1 MKKIFFGISAI
12 FVFCLCSCNNGSFTP
27 PTAVEIKTNANY
39 NFDILNIDKSFN
51 DIFSAEKL
59 FPQEEDSSIKVYNYN
74 PNGKSK
80 EYQLLIYAPI
90 QQIPLDFSAYLDSI
104 NLNDSLSS
112 MSIDKSFKI
121 PDVDFSNEKDLD
133 LTEISDLINKIM
145 VFSGKTFSDG
155 PVAFASENPA
165 NTFESIEYSFGG
177 IGIVSAQPDGSI
189 VSITSKDGKTIKG
202 TFEGGKAVLTFSDG
216 FVFSKTGMKI
226 SFSGETDVGY
236 FGKISDDSKIV
247 KVTGLTLSDSIEIS
261 VENKFEISSMETL
274 RSCVIEKGTLTTNV
288 VFSGSWSGQNLTFE
302 NVNISGGLNI
312 PNISDGETSLN
323 GKEFKPE
330 NLNIDGN
337 IKLSFENANLDFEN
351 VPKVV
356 VGCKIDS
363 LESATVV
370 LDKDYNATVSKT
382 QKLPEEAT
390 KILKEI
396 VWMES
401 GVKISSTSTLPEG
414 NDIKFSKIESNFF
427 DIHET
432 GKTLTTGTPLEIYCE
447 SGLKT
452 PISTDSEV
460 DFAVTLELPGYNEA
474 EKTVTVKN
482 IKPNEEYKIAIT
494 IEPTFDWLKVVVS
507 PNGFGGASQSD
518 KISTGFSMSSLF
530 DELDTQLK
538 LTEENSFKKNVEIKS
553 IPTYLF
559 CNLPSVLNSTK
570 FEGTIKAFIGDS
582 DANPITTEGETYIL
596 GDKIDDKT
604 EKGVLESSTEPEF
617 DINDDKE
624 VTTDLGAI
632 NATTSTDFAPLINAS
647 KNCPADSS
655 IWLEYDLALSSES
668 SDLTIGNPNHK
679 DELSGDEK
687 VLDLTENNNISITA
701 MIVVPFKLD
710 IKNDL
715 NINFMDFIKSDDS
728 SSEENKDIL
737 NRTEATDLSNIEKY
751 LDVIETVSVSYA
763 PTKLPFGSD
772 NKINLFIKIPSI
784 DYDEELSLSKGTLEL
799 NPKEILE
806 TYPLEPEI
814 SATIP
819 KGNFWIE
826 KDVSLATHIIL
837 GIKTDG
843 SLKIEF

>member
-51 DIFSAEKL
+51 EIFSAEKL
-59 FPQEEDSSIKVYNYN
+59 FPQEENSSIKVYNYN

-90 QQIPLDFSAYLDSI
+90 QQIPLDFSDYLDSI

-121 PDVDFSNEKDLD
+121 PDVNFSNEKDLD

-145 VFSGKTFSDG
+145 IFSGESFSDG
-155 PVAFASENPA
+155 PVVFASENPA

-177 IGIVSAQPDGSI
+177 IGIVSAQPDGST
-189 VSITSKDGKTIKG
+189 VSITSKDGKTIDG
-202 TFEGGKAVLTFSDG
+202 TFKSGSAVLTFTDG

-226 SFSGETDVGY
+226 SFSGETDVNY
-236 FGKISDDSKIV
+236 VGKISDDSKIE

-261 VENKFEISSMETL
+261 LENKFEISSMETL
-274 RSCVIEKGTLTTNV
+274 RSCVIKKGTLTTNV
-288 VFSGSWSGQNLTFE
+288 DFSDSWSGQNLTFE

-312 PNISDGETSLN
+312 PNISDGETSLD

-330 NLNIDGN
+330 DLNIDGN
-337 IKLSFENANLDFEN
+337 IKVSFENANLDFAN

-370 LDKDYNATVSKT
+370 LDKDYNATVSKN

-414 NDIKFSKIESNFF
+414 NDIKFSTIESKFF

-432 GKTLTTGTPLEIYCE
+432 GKTLTTENPLKIYCK

-452 PISTDSEV
+452 SISTDSEV
-460 DFAVTLELPGYNEA
+460 DFAVSLELPDYNEA

-559 CNLPSVLNSTK
+559 CNLPSVLDSTK

-582 DANPITTEGETYIL
+582 DGNPITTDGETYIL
-596 GDKIDDKT
+596 GSET
-604 EKGVLESSTEPEF
+604 EKGELESSTEPEF
-617 DINDDKE
+617 NINDDKE
-624 VTTDLGAI
+624 VTTDLEAV
-632 NATTSTDFAPLINAS
+632 NATTSTNFAALINAS
-647 KNCPADSS
+647 KNCSADSS
-655 IWLEYDLALSSES
+655 ICLEYDLALSSES

-679 DELSGDEK
+679 DELSGEK
-687 VLDLTENNNISITA
+687 VLDLSENNNISITA

-728 SSEENKDIL
+728 STEENKDIL

-784 DYDEELSLSKGTLEL
+784 DYDKELSLSKGTLEL

-843 SLKIEF
+843 SLKFEF

>member
-12 FVFCLCSCNNGSFTP
+12 FVFYLCSCNNGSLTP

-39 NFDILNIDKSFN
+39 NFDILNIDESFN
-51 DIFSAEKL
+51 EIFSAEKL
-59 FPQEEDSSIKVYNYN
+59 FPQEEDSSIKVKVYNYN
-74 PNGKSK
+74 PNGESK
-80 EYQLLIYAPI
+80 VYQLLICAPI

-145 VFSGKTFSDG
+145 VFSGKTFSNG
-155 PVAFASENPA
+155 SVVFASENPA

-177 IGIVSAQPDGSI
+177 IEIVSAQSDGST

-202 TFEGGKAVLTFSDG
+202 TFEGGKAVLTFTDG
-216 FVFSKTGMKI
+216 FVFSKTGMNI
-226 SFSGETDVGY
+226 SFSGETDVDY

-261 VENKFEISSMETL
+261 VENKFEINSMETL
-274 RSCVIEKGTLTTNV
+274 RSCVIEEGTLTTNV
-288 VFSGSWSGQNLTFE
+288 DFSDSWSGQNLTFE

-312 PNISDGETSLN
+312 PNISDGKTSLN

-337 IKLSFENANLDFEN
+337 IKLSFENANLDFAN

-356 VGCKIDS
+356 VGCKIES
-363 LESATVV
+363 LESATVN
-370 LDKDYNATVSKT
+370 LDDEYNATVSKT

-396 VWMES
+396 VWMKS

-414 NDIKFSKIESNFF
+414 NDIKFSTIESNFF
-427 DIHET
+427 NIHET

-447 SGLKT
+447 ENLTT

-460 DFAVTLELPGYNEA
+460 DFTASLELPGYNEA

-482 IKPNEEYKIAIT
+482 IEPNNEYKIAIT
-494 IEPTFDWLKVVVS
+494 IEPAFDWLKVVVS

-538 LTEENSFKKNVEIKS
+538 LTEENSFKKNVEINS

-559 CNLPSVLNSTK
+559 CNLPSVLDSTK
-570 FEGTIKAFIGDS
+570 FEGTIKAYIGDS
-582 DANPITTEGETYIL
+582 KANSITAEGETYIL
-596 GDKIDDKT
+596 GNET
-604 EKGVLESSTEPEF
+604 EKKVMESSTEPK
-617 DINDDKE
+617 ITYNDDKE
-624 VTTDLGAI
+624 VTTDLGAV
-632 NATTSTDFAPLINAS
+632 NATTSTDFASLINAS

-655 IWLEYDLALSSES
+655 ICLEYDLALSSSES

-679 DELSGDEK
+679 DELSGDDK

-710 IKNDL
+710 IKKDL

-728 SSEENKDIL
+728 STEENKDIL

-784 DYDEELSLSKGTLEL
+784 NYDEELSLSKGTLEL

-819 KGNFWIE
+819 EGNFWIE

-843 SLKIEF
+843 SLKFEF

>member
-39 NFDILNIDKSFN
+39 NFDILNIDQSFN
-51 DIFSAEKL
+51 KIFSAEKL
-59 FPQEEDSSIKVYNYN
+59 FPQGQDSSIKIYNYN

-121 PDVDFSNEKDLD
+121 PDVNFSNEKDLD

-145 VFSGKTFSDG
+145 VFSGKTFSNG
-155 PVAFASENPA
+155 SVVFASENPT

-177 IGIVSAQPDGSI
+177 IGIVSAQPDGST
-189 VSITSKDGKTIKG
+189 VSITSKDGKTIEG
-202 TFEGGKAVLTFSDG
+202 TFKGGKAVLTFSDG
-216 FVFSKTGMKI
+216 FVFSKIGMKI
-226 SFSGETDVGY
+226 SFSGETGIDY
-236 FGKISDDSKIV
+236 AGKISDDSKIEKV
-247 KVTGLTLSDSIEIS
+247 KGLTLSDSIEIS
-261 VENKFEISSMETL
+261 VENEFKINSMETL
-274 RSCVIEKGTLTTNV
+274 RSCVIKKGTLTTNV
-288 VFSGSWSGQNLTFE
+288 DFSDSWSGQNLTFE

-323 GKEFKPE
+323 GKEFKPK
-330 NLNIDGN
+330 NLNITGN
-337 IKLSFENANLDFEN
+337 IKLSFENANLDFAN

-356 VGCKIDS
+356 VGCEIES
-363 LESATVV
+363 LESATVS
-370 LDKDYNATVSKT
+370 LDENYNATVSKK

-414 NDIKFSKIESNFF
+414 NDIKFSEIKSDFF

-432 GKTLTTGTPLEIYCE
+432 GKTLTTERPLEIYCE
-447 SGLKT
+447 ENLKT

-460 DFAVTLELPGYNEA
+460 DFAVSLELPGYNEA

-482 IKPNEEYKIAIT
+482 IEPDTEYKIAIT
-494 IEPTFDWLKVVVS
+494 IEPIFDWLKVVVS
-507 PNGFGGASQSD
+507 PNGFGDVSQSD

-538 LTEENSFKKNVEIKS
+538 LTKENSFKENVEIKS

-559 CNLPSVLNSTK
+559 CNLPSVLDSTK

-582 DANPITTEGETYIL
+582 EANPTTTGGETYIL
-596 GDKIDDKT
+596 GSKKG
-604 EKGVLESSTEPEF
+604 KGVLESSTEPKF
-617 DINDDKE
+617 NINEDKE
-624 VTTDLGAI
+624 VTTDLEAI
-632 NATTSTDFAPLINAS
+632 KATTSNDFATLINAS
-647 KNCPADSS
+647 KNCPADYS

-668 SDLTIGNPNHK
+668 GDLTIGNPNHK
-679 DELSGDEK
+679 DKLSGDEE
-687 VLDLTENNNISITA
+687 VLDLSENNNISITA

-715 NINFMDFIKSDDS
+715 NINFMDFIKSGDS
-728 SSEENKDIL
+728 STEENKDIL

-751 LDVIETVSVSYA
+751 LDVIETMSVSYA

-772 NKINLFIKIPSI
+772 NKINLCIKIPSI
-784 DYDEELSLSKGTLEL
+784 NYDEELSLSKGTLEL

-843 SLKIEF
+843 SLKFEF

>member
-12 FVFCLCSCNNGSFTP
+12 FVFCLCSCNNGSLIP
-27 PTAVEIKTNANY
+27 PAAVEIKTNANY

-51 DIFSAEKL
+51 EIFSAEKL

-104 NLNDSLSS
+104 NLNDSLSL

-121 PDVDFSNEKDLD
+121 PDVNFSNKKDLD

-155 PVAFASENPA
+155 SVAFASENPA

-177 IGIVSAQPDGSI
+177 IGIVSAQLDGST
-189 VSITSKDGKTIKG
+189 VSITSKDGKTIDG
-202 TFEGGKAVLTFSDG
+202 TFKGGKAVLTFADG

-226 SFSGETDVGY
+226 SFSGETDVDY

-288 VFSGSWSGQNLTFE
+288 NFSDSWSGQNLTFE

-323 GKEFKPE
+323 GKEFEPK

-337 IKLSFENANLDFEN
+337 IKLSFENANLDFAN

-356 VGCKIDS
+356 VGCKIKS
-363 LESATVV
+363 LESATVS
-370 LDKDYNATVSKT
+370 LDENYNATVSKK

-396 VWMES
+396 VWKES

-414 NDIKFSKIESNFF
+414 NDIKFSTIESNFF
-427 DIHET
+427 NIHET
-432 GKTLTTGTPLEIYCE
+432 GKTLTTEKPLEIYCE
-447 SGLKT
+447 SELKT
-452 PISTDSEV
+452 SISTDSEV
-460 DFAVTLELPGYNEA
+460 DFAVTLELPGYNET

-482 IKPNEEYKIAIT
+482 IEPNKEYKIAIT

-507 PNGFGGASQSD
+507 PNGFDGASQSD

-559 CNLPSVLNSTK
+559 CNLPSVLDSTK

-582 DANPITTEGETYIL
+582 EANPISTEGETYIL
-596 GDKIDDKT
+596 GDKT
-604 EKGVLESSTEPEF
+604 EKGAMESSTEPEF

-624 VTTDLGAI
+624 VTTDLGAV
-632 NATTSTDFAPLINAS
+632 NVTTSADFAKLINAS
-647 KNCPADSS
+647 KNFPADSS
-655 IWLEYDLALSSES
+655 ICLEYDLALSSES

-687 VLDLTENNNISITA
+687 ILDLTENNNISITA

-710 IKNDL
+710 IQNDL

-728 SSEENKDIL
+728 STEENKDIL

-784 DYDEELSLSKGTLEL
+784 NYDEELSLSKGTLEL

-806 TYPLEPEI
+806 IYPLEPEI

-843 SLKIEF
+843 SLKFEF

>member
-51 DIFSAEKL
+51 EIFSAEKL

-121 PDVDFSNEKDLD
+121 PDVNFSNEKDLD

-155 PVAFASENPA
+155 PVVFASENPT

-177 IGIVSAQPDGSI
+177 IGIVSAQPEGST
-189 VSITSKDGKTIKG
+189 VSITSKDGKTIDG
-202 TFEGGKAVLTFSDG
+202 TFKGGKAVLTFTDG

-226 SFSGETDVGY
+226 SFSGGTGIDY
-236 FGKISDDSKIV
+236 AGKISDDSKIV

-261 VENKFEISSMETL
+261 VENKFEISSMEAL
-274 RSCVIEKGTLTTNV
+274 RSCVIEEGTLTTNV
-288 VFSGSWSGQNLTFE
+288 NFSDSWSGQNLTFE
-302 NVNISGGLNI
+302 NVNISGGLDI
-312 PNISDGETSLN
+312 PNISDGKTSLN
-323 GKEFKPE
+323 GKEFKPK

-337 IKLSFENANLDFEN
+337 IKLSFENANLDFAN

-356 VGCKIDS
+356 VGCEIDS
-363 LESATVV
+363 LKSATVS
-370 LDKDYNATVSKT
+370 LDEDYNATVSKK

-401 GVKISSTSTLPEG
+401 GVKISSTSTLPDG
-414 NDIKFSKIESNFF
+414 NDIKFSTIESNFF

-432 GKTLTTGTPLEIYCE
+432 GKTLTTENPLEIYCE
-447 SGLKT
+447 PRLETS
-452 PISTDSEV
+452 ISTDSEV
-460 DFAVTLELPGYNEA
+460 DFAVSLELPGYNEA

-482 IKPNEEYKIAIT
+482 IEPNKDYKIAIT

-507 PNGFGGASQSD
+507 PNGFGDASQSD

-559 CNLPSVLNSTK
+559 CNLPSVLDSTK

-582 DANPITTEGETYIL
+582 EANPITTEGETYIL
-596 GDKIDDKT
+596 GNETGKK
-604 EKGVLESSTEPEF
+604 VMESSTEPKITYE
-617 DINDDKE
+617 DKE
-624 VTTDLGAI
+624 VTTDLEAVK
-632 NATTSTDFAPLINAS
+632 ATTSTDFAPLINAS

-655 IWLEYDLALSSES
+655 ICLEYDLALSSES

-679 DELSGDEK
+679 DELSGEK
-687 VLDLTENNNISITA
+687 VLDLSENNNISITA

-710 IKNDL
+710 IQNDL

-728 SSEENKDIL
+728 STEENKDIL

-784 DYDEELSLSKGTLEL
+784 GYDEELSLSKGTLEL

-843 SLKIEF
+843 SLKFEF

>member
-51 DIFSAEKL
+51 EIFSAEKL
-59 FPQEEDSSIKVYNYN
+59 FPQEENSSIKVYNYN

-90 QQIPLDFSAYLDSI
+90 QQIPLDFSDYLDSI

-121 PDVDFSNEKDLD
+121 PDVNFSNEKDLD

-145 VFSGKTFSDG
+145 IFSGESFSDG
-155 PVAFASENPA
+155 PVVFASENPA

-177 IGIVSAQPDGSI
+177 IGIVSAQPDDST
-189 VSITSKDGKTIKG
+189 VSITSKDGKTIDG
-202 TFEGGKAVLTFSDG
+202 TFKNGSAVLTFTDG

-226 SFSGETDVGY
+226 SFSGETDVNY
-236 FGKISDDSKIV
+236 VGKISDDSKIE

-261 VENKFEISSMETL
+261 LENKFEISSMETL
-274 RSCVIEKGTLTTNV
+274 RSCVIKKGTLTTNV
-288 VFSGSWSGQNLTFE
+288 DFSDSWSGQNLTFE

-312 PNISDGETSLN
+312 PNISDGETSLD

-330 NLNIDGN
+330 DLNIDGN
-337 IKLSFENANLDFEN
+337 IKVSFENANLDFAN

-370 LDKDYNATVSKT
+370 LDEDYNATVSKN

-396 VWMES
+396 VWMKS

-414 NDIKFSKIESNFF
+414 NDIKFSTIESNFF
-427 DIHET
+427 DIQET
-432 GKTLTTGTPLEIYCE
+432 GKTLTTENPLEIYCKSE
-447 SGLKT
+447 LETS
-452 PISTDSEV
+452 ISTDSEV
-460 DFAVTLELPGYNEA
+460 DFAVSLELPGYNEA

-559 CNLPSVLNSTK
+559 CNLPSVLDSTK

-582 DANPITTEGETYIL
+582 DGNPITTDGETYIL
-596 GDKIDDKT
+596 GSET
-604 EKGVLESSTEPEF
+604 EKGELKSSTEPEF
-617 DINDDKE
+617 NINDDKE
-624 VTTDLGAI
+624 VTTDLEAV
-632 NATTSTDFAPLINAS
+632 NATTSTNFAALINAS
-647 KNCPADSS
+647 KNCLAESS
-655 IWLEYDLALSSES
+655 ICLEYDLALSSES

-679 DELSGDEK
+679 DELSGEK
-687 VLDLTENNNISITA
+687 VLDLSENNNISITA

-728 SSEENKDIL
+728 STEENKDIL

-784 DYDEELSLSKGTLEL
+784 DYDKELSLSKGTLEL

-843 SLKIEF
+843 SLKFEF

>member
-51 DIFSAEKL
+51 EIFSAEKL
-59 FPQEEDSSIKVYNYN
+59 FPQEENSSIKVYNYN

-90 QQIPLDFSAYLDSI
+90 QQIPLDFSDYLDKI

-121 PDVDFSNEKDLD
+121 PDVNFSNEKDLD

-145 VFSGKTFSDG
+145 IFSGESFSDG
-155 PVAFASENPA
+155 PVVFASENHA

-177 IGIVSAQPDGSI
+177 IGIVSAQPDGST
-189 VSITSKDGKTIKG
+189 VSITSKDGKTIDG
-202 TFEGGKAVLTFSDG
+202 TFKSGSAVLTFTDG

-226 SFSGETDVGY
+226 SFSGETDVNY
-236 FGKISDDSKIV
+236 VGKISDDSKIE

-261 VENKFEISSMETL
+261 LENKFEISSMETL
-274 RSCVIEKGTLTTNV
+274 RSCVIKKGTLTTNV
-288 VFSGSWSGQNLTFE
+288 DFSDSWSGQNLTFE

-312 PNISDGETSLN
+312 PNISDGETSLD

-330 NLNIDGN
+330 DLNIDGN
-337 IKLSFENANLDFEN
+337 IKVSFENANLDFAN

-370 LDKDYNATVSKT
+370 LDKDYNATVSKN

-396 VWMES
+396 VWMKS

-414 NDIKFSKIESNFF
+414 NDIKFSTIESNFF

-432 GKTLTTGTPLEIYCE
+432 GKTLTTENPLEIYCKSE
-447 SGLKT
+447 LNTS
-452 PISTDSEV
+452 ISTDSEV
-460 DFAVTLELPGYNEA
+460 DFAVSLELPGYNEV

-518 KISTGFSMSSLF
+518 KISTGFSVSSLF

-559 CNLPSVLNSTK
+559 CNLPSVLDSTK
-570 FEGTIKAFIGDS
+570 FEGTIKAFIEDS
-582 DANPITTEGETYIL
+582 DGNPITTDGETYIL
-596 GDKIDDKT
+596 GSET
-604 EKGVLESSTEPEF
+604 EKGELESSTEPEF
-617 DINDDKE
+617 NINDDKE
-624 VTTDLGAI
+624 VTTDLEAV
-632 NATTSTDFAPLINAS
+632 NATTSTNFAALINAS
-647 KNCPADSS
+647 KNCSADSS
-655 IWLEYDLALSSES
+655 ICLEYDLALSSES

-679 DELSGDEK
+679 DELSGEK
-687 VLDLTENNNISITA
+687 VLDLSENNNISITA

-728 SSEENKDIL
+728 STEENKDIL

-784 DYDEELSLSKGTLEL
+784 DYDKELSLSKGTLEL

-843 SLKIEF
+843 SLKFEF

>member
-27 PTAVEIKTNANY
+27 PTAVEVKTNANY

-59 FPQEEDSSIKVYNYN
+59 FPQEEGSSIKVYNYN

-90 QQIPLDFSAYLDSI
+90 QEIPLDFSAYLDSI

-155 PVAFASENPA
+155 PVVFASENPA

-177 IGIVSAQPDGSI
+177 IGIVSAQPEGST
-189 VSITSKDGKTIKG
+189 VSITSKDGKTIDG
-202 TFEGGKAVLTFSDG
+202 TFKGGKAVLTFSDG

-226 SFSGETDVGY
+226 SFSGETDVDY
-236 FGKISDDSKIV
+236 AGKISDDSKIV

-261 VENKFEISSMETL
+261 VENKFEINSMETL

-288 VFSGSWSGQNLTFE
+288 DFSDSWSGQNLTFE

-323 GKEFKPE
+323 GKEFEPK

-337 IKLSFENANLDFEN
+337 IKLSFENANLDFAK

-363 LESATVV
+363 LESATVS
-370 LDKDYNATVSKT
+370 LDENYNATVSKK

-414 NDIKFSKIESNFF
+414 NDIKFSTIESNFF

-432 GKTLTTGTPLEIYCE
+432 GKTLTTEEPLKIYCE

-452 PISTDSEV
+452 SISTDSEV

-507 PNGFGGASQSD
+507 PNGFGGAPQSD

-582 DANPITTEGETYIL
+582 DANPITEEGETYIL
-596 GDKIDDKT
+596 GSDKG
-604 EKGVLESSTEPEF
+604 KGLLESSTEPKITYNE
-617 DINDDKE
+617 DKEVKE
-624 VTTDLGAI
+624 VTTDLEAV
-632 NATTSTDFAPLINAS
+632 NATTVTDFAPLINAS
-647 KNCPADSS
+647 KDCSADSS
-655 IWLEYDLALSSES
+655 ICLEYDLALSSES

-710 IKNDL
+710 IQNDL

-728 SSEENKDIL
+728 STEENKDIL

-784 DYDEELSLSKGTLEL
+784 NYDEELSLSKGTLEL
-799 NPKEILE
+799 NPKKILE

-843 SLKIEF
+843 SLKFEF

>member
-51 DIFSAEKL
+51 EIFSAEKL

-121 PDVDFSNEKDLD
+121 PDVNFSNEKDLD

-155 PVAFASENPA
+155 PVVFASENPT

-177 IGIVSAQPDGSI
+177 IGIVSAQPEGST
-189 VSITSKDGKTIKG
+189 VSITSKDGKTIDGIFK
-202 TFEGGKAVLTFSDG
+202 GGKAVLTFSDG

-226 SFSGETDVGY
+226 FFSGETGIDY
-236 FGKISDDSKIV
+236 AGKISDDSKIV

-261 VENKFEISSMETL
+261 VENKFEISSMEAL
-274 RSCVIEKGTLTTNV
+274 RSCVIEEGTLTTNV
-288 VFSGSWSGQNLTFE
+288 NFSDSWSGQNLTFE
-302 NVNISGGLNI
+302 NVNISGGLDI
-312 PNISDGETSLN
+312 PNISDGKTSLN
-323 GKEFKPE
+323 GKEFKPK

-337 IKLSFENANLDFEN
+337 IKLSFENANLDFAN

-356 VGCKIDS
+356 VGCEIDS
-363 LESATVV
+363 LESATVS
-370 LDKDYNATVSKT
+370 LDEDYNATVSKK

-401 GVKISSTSTLPEG
+401 GVKISSTSTLPDG
-414 NDIKFSKIESNFF
+414 NDIKFSTIESNFF

-432 GKTLTTGTPLEIYCE
+432 DKTLTTVTPLEIYCE
-447 SGLKT
+447 PRLKT
-452 PISTDSEV
+452 SISTDSEV
-460 DFAVTLELPGYNEA
+460 DFAVSLELPGYNEA

-482 IKPNEEYKIAIT
+482 IEPNKEYKIAIT

-507 PNGFGGASQSD
+507 PNGFGDAPQSD

-538 LTEENSFKKNVEIKS
+538 LTEENSFKKNVGIKS

-559 CNLPSVLNSTK
+559 CNLPSVLDSTK

-582 DANPITTEGETYIL
+582 EANAITTEGETYIL
-596 GDKIDDKT
+596 GNKT
-604 EKGVLESSTEPEF
+604 EKKVMESSTEPKITYE
-617 DINDDKE
+617 DKE
-624 VTTDLGAI
+624 VTTDLEAVK
-632 NATTSTDFAPLINAS
+632 ATTSTDFASLINAS

-655 IWLEYDLALSSES
+655 ICLEYDLALSSES

-679 DELSGDEK
+679 DELSGEK
-687 VLDLTENNNISITA
+687 VLDLSENNNISITA

-710 IKNDL
+710 IQNDL

-728 SSEENKDIL
+728 STEENKDIL

-784 DYDEELSLSKGTLEL
+784 GYDEELSLSKGTLEL

-843 SLKIEF
+843 SLKFEF

>member
-12 FVFCLCSCNNGSFTP
+12 FVFCLCSCNGSLTP
-27 PTAVEIKTNANY
+27 PTAVEIKTDADY
-39 NFDILNIDKSFN
+39 KFDILNIDQSFN
-51 DIFSAEKL
+51 EIFSAEKL

-74 PNGKSK
+74 PDGKSK
-80 EYQLLIYAPI
+80 VYQLLISAPI
-90 QQIPLDFSAYLDSI
+90 QEIPLDFSEYLDSI
-104 NLNDSLSS
+104 NLNNSLSS

-121 PDVDFSNEKDLD
+121 PDVNFSNEKDLD
-133 LTEISDLINKIM
+133 LNEISDLINKVMIFSGESFSNGDV
-145 VFSGKTFSDG
+145 VFS
-155 PVAFASENPA
+155 SENPT

-177 IGIVSAQPDGSI
+177 IGIVSAQSDGST
-189 VSITSKDGKTIKG
+189 VSITSKDGKTIEG
-202 TFEGGKAVLTFSDG
+202 TFKNGSAILTFTDG

-226 SFSGETDVGY
+226 SFSGETGVNY
-236 FGKISDDSKIV
+236 AGKISDDSKIV

-261 VENKFEISSMETL
+261 LENKFEISSMETL
-274 RSCVIEKGTLTTNV
+274 RSCVIKKGTLTTNV
-288 VFSGSWSGQNLTFE
+288 DFSDSWSGQKLTFE
-302 NVNISGGLNI
+302 NVNISGGLDI
-312 PNISDGETSLN
+312 PNISDGETSLD

-330 NLNIDGN
+330 DLNIEGN
-337 IKLSFENANLDFEN
+337 IKVSFEDANLDFTN

-356 VGCKIDS
+356 VACKIDS
-363 LESATVV
+363 LKSATVV

-396 VWMES
+396 TWMKS
-401 GVKISSTSTLPEG
+401 GVKISSTSTLPSG

-432 GKTLTTGTPLEIYCE
+432 DKTLTTDSPLEIYCTE
-447 SGLKT
+447 GLKT
-452 PISTDSEV
+452 SISTDSEV
-460 DFAVTLELPGYNEA
+460 DFVVSLELPNYDKTER
-474 EKTVTVKN
+474 TVTVKN
-482 IKPNEEYKIAIT
+482 IEPNTEYKIAIT

-507 PNGFGGASQSD
+507 PNGFGDASQSD

-559 CNLPSVLNSTK
+559 CNLPSVLDSTK

-582 DANPITTEGETYIL
+582 EANPITTDGETYIL
-596 GDKIDDKT
+596 GNEDG
-604 EKGVLESSTEPEF
+604 KGRMESSTEPEF
-617 DINDDKE
+617 TINEDKE
-624 VTTDLGAI
+624 VTTDLKS
-632 NATTSTDFAPLINAS
+632 NKATTSNDFANLINAS
-647 KNCPADSS
+647 KDCPADSS
-655 IWLEYDLALSSES
+655 ICLEYDLALSSES
-668 SDLTIGNPNHK
+668 GDLTIGNPNHK
-679 DELSGDEK
+679 DKLSGEK

-701 MIVVPFKLD
+701 MIVIPFELD

-728 SSEENKDIL
+728 STEENKDIL

-751 LDVIETVSVSYA
+751 LDVIETMSVSYA

-772 NKINLFIKIPSI
+772 NKINLSIKIPSI
-784 DYDEELSLSKGTLEL
+784 DYEEELSLSKGTLEL

-819 KGNFWIE
+819 EGNFWIE

-843 SLKIEF
+843 SLKFEF